1 MLKDGF
7 LGMLLG
13 TLGGGLL
20 GTMLTGKDVM
30 PLTKSGRQLME
41 IFVQVMELFVR
52 ADKDFLCRLIL

>member
-20 GTMLTGKDVM
+20 GNMLTGKDVM

-41 IFVQVMELFVR
+41 IFV
-52 ADKDFLCRLIL
+52 

>member
-13 TLGGGLL
+13 TLGGDLL
-20 GTMLTGKDVM
+20 GNMLAGKDVM

-41 IFVQVMELFVR
+41 IFVQVMELFVWVKIFY
-52 ADKDFLCRLIL
+52 AA